1 MEFDLGLAYFVM
13 HHRLI
18 MGWLGLFPWMVA
30 KYVIRTGFQI
40 MICREAEMPLTQ
52 HLNMTIKTR
61 VFDSP
66 GHTLEAICHGRHFA
80 TGDGFCSDGG
90 CENH

>member
-1 MEFDLGLAYFVM
+1 
-13 HHRLI
+13 
-18 MGWLGLFPWMVA
+18 
-30 KYVIRTGFQI
+30 
-40 MICREAEMPLTQ
+40 
-52 HLNMTIKTR
+52 MTIKTR
-61 VFDSP
+61 VFDLP